1 MPFKKLLTLNMYPLI
16 RPNKWLAFVGWAP
29 AHRTVKFAVQQRLC
43 LVRAGG
49 REPTLQAFCNFF
61 ITAVIMVIF
70 MQSSVLAQTSTAKV
84 EEFGLPMEELV
95 SKVEAV
101 EADIASCMSE
111 AGFEYIAND
120 FASVR
125 QGMVAD
131 KSLPGVSDEQ
141 FIAQYG
147 FGITT
152 LYTGQPPQLSEVATP
167 AQLGLGEQNIGI
179 FKSLSEADQVAYTRT
194 LFGDDAE
201 ATFAVG
207 LETEDFSQTGGCTRK
222 AIEAQ
227 FSPEQL
233 NSSYVNPMDVRIE
246 QDPRMIAA
254 LEKFRDCLRD
264 AGFDYNND
272 REIEADLRKRLF
284 AIAGGAPVDS
294 LPEEARTA
302 LTELQGYERE
312 LAVVLVECDET
323 ILEPVAV
330 QIEQELFSGSS
341 Q

>member
-1 MPFKKLLTLNMYPLI
+1 MPLKKSIIPNLHHPLNYF
-16 RPNKWLAFVGWAP
+16 FVIGFF
-29 AHRTVKFAVQQRLC
+29 TVSSAML
-43 LVRAGG
+43 
-49 REPTLQAFCNFF
+49 
-61 ITAVIMVIF
+61 
-70 MQSSVLAQTSTAKV
+70 QSSSYAQTGTAKV
-84 EEFGLPMEELV
+84 EEFGLSMEELV

-101 EADIASCMSE
+101 ETSIASCMNE

-131 KSLPGVSDEQ
+131 KSLPGMSEED
-141 FIAQYG
+141 FTSQYG

-167 AQLGLGEQNIGI
+167 AQLGLGEQNIRI

-194 LFGDDAE
+194 LFGDNPE

-207 LETEDFSQTGGCTRK
+207 LETEDFSQTGGCTRQ
-222 AIEAQ
+222 AIEAA

-233 NSSYVNPMDVRIE
+233 NATYLNPMDVRIE

-254 LEKFRDCLRD
+254 LEKFRECLRD
-264 AGFDYNND
+264 AGFDYTAERD
-272 REIEADLRKRLF
+272 IEADLRKRLF

-294 LPEEARTA
+294 LSEEAQLA

-312 LAVVLVECDET
+312 LAVVSVNCVET
-323 ILEPVAV
+323 ILDPVSA
-330 QIEQELFSGSS
+330 QIEKELFSGSN
-341 Q
+341 

>member
-1 MPFKKLLTLNMYPLI
+1 MPYKLLNTLLI
-16 RPNKWLAFVGWAP
+16 
-29 AHRTVKFAVQQRLC
+29 
-43 LVRAGG
+43 
-49 REPTLQAFCNFF
+49 PTLPTLRYLFVIGFF
-61 ITAVIMVIF
+61 IVSFAAL
-70 MQSSVLAQTSTAKV
+70 QSSTLAQTGTAKV
-84 EEFGLPMEELV
+84 EEFGLPMAELV

-101 EADIASCMSE
+101 EAAISSCMNE
-111 AGFEYIAND
+111 AGFDYIAND

-125 QGMVAD
+125 QGMTAD

-179 FKSLSEADQVAYTRT
+179 FKNLSAADQAAYSHT
-194 LFGDDAE
+194 LFGDNPE

-207 LETEDFSQTGGCTRK
+207 LEAEDFSQSGGCTRK
-222 AIEAQ
+222 AVEAE

-233 NSSYVNPMDVRIE
+233 NTSYVNPMDVRLE

-284 AIAGGAPVDS
+284 TIAGGAPVDS
-294 LPEEARTA
+294 LPEEARVA

-312 LAVVLVECDET
+312 LAVVTVQCVET
-323 ILEPVAV
+323 IVEPVAAQV
-330 QIEQELFSGSS
+330 EKELFSGNS